1 MRALFAFV
9 GGAILA
15 TAIAAGPALAAGAVS
30 SSGDATENGRYSM
43 TPVEGGFLRL
53 DTRNGMV
60 SLCKVE
66 NGSAFCRAAT
76 EERAALESE
85 IDRLVKQNEALKKQ
99 PEASR
104 LPSRQDFDRALDYAE
119 QFMRRMMR
127 IMRED
132 DPGKDKT

>member
-1 MRALFAFV
+1 MRVPIGPASA
-9 GGAILA
+9 AILA
-15 TAIAAGPALAAGAVS
+15 MTLASLALAASPTAPA
-30 SSGDATENGRYSM
+30 DMTENGRYSM
-43 TPVEGGFLRL
+43 TPADGGFLRL
-53 DTRNGMV
+53 DTRSGVV
-60 SLCKVE
+60 SFCKVE

-76 EERAALESE
+76 EERAALEGE

-132 DPGKDKT
+132 EPGKDRT

>member
-1 MRALFAFV
+1 MRIPIGPASA
-9 GGAILA
+9 AILA
-15 TAIAAGPALAAGAVS
+15 MTLAGAAPAAS
-30 SSGDATENGRYSM
+30 PTAPADATENGRYSM
-43 TPVEGGFLRL
+43 TPTDGGFLRL

-60 SLCKVE
+60 SFCKVE

-76 EERAALESE
+76 EERAALEGE

-99 PEASR
+99 PDVSR
-104 LPSRQDFDRALDYAE
+104 LPNRQDFDRALDYAE

-132 DPGKDKT
+132 EPGKDRT

>member
-1 MRALFAFV
+1 MRAMFV
-9 GGAILA
+9 PAGAAILA
-15 TAIAAGPALAAGAVS
+15 TAIATSPVLAAGVATPP
-30 SSGDATENGRYSM
+30 GDATENGRYSM

-76 EERAALESE
+76 EERAALEGE

-132 DPGKDKT
+132 EPGKDKT